1 MAEMNRRSRTL
12 DLGSSSTGIKPWIL
26 PALVLSLLLHAVFW
40 MWSNKVTINPLSG
53 VDYDPNPPRRF
64 QLASPDLDPRLL
76 NPAPAATKQAAAA
89 PVAVKLPDDHVGLE
103 KFSGNQ
109 PALPPAPK
117 LDNAILSETPQ
128 ISPPSLTGSL
138 QSLHSKDAAFP
149 DDKTLTSE
157 LLSEKPSLAEHP
169 AVQLPGPGFEKG
181 VKSAGGGAP
190 GTERGFSNLD
200 DLLAQTG
207 PLTPETA
214 PILMPTD
221 LLFDYDSPDLRI
233 EALVSLRKLALLIQ
247 RNPGAHFVI
256 EGHTDSFG
264 SDEYNIELS
273 RKRAESVK
281 AWLTESMG
289 LKADSI
295 QTVGYGK
302 SRLLAPADG
311 TVEQQQVNRRVEI
324 AIHAP
329 EP

>member
-1 MAEMNRRSRTL
+1 MNRRSRTL

-26 PALVLSLLLHAVFW
+26 PALILSLLLHAVFW

-76 NPAPAATKQAAAA
+76 NPAPAAVKRPAAA
-89 PVAVKLPDDHVGLE
+89 PVAVKLPDEQIALGQ
-103 KFSGNQ
+103 FSGTQ

-117 LDNAILSETPQ
+117 LDNDILSETPKL
-128 ISPPSLTGSL
+128 SSSSLANTL
-138 QSLHSKDAAFP
+138 QSLQSKDAAFP
-149 DDKTLTSE
+149 DDKTLASE
-157 LLSEKPSLAEHP
+157 LLSEKPSLTENP
-169 AVQLPGPGFEKG
+169 AIQLPGPGFEKG
-181 VKSAGGGAP
+181 VKSSGGGTP
-190 GTERGFSNLD
+190 GTEKGFSNLD

-207 PLTPETA
+207 PLSPETA

-247 RNPGAHFVI
+247 RNPGARFVI

-264 SDEYNIELS
+264 SDQYNLELS

-289 LKADSI
+289 LTPDSI

-302 SRLLAPADG
+302 SRLLAPGSG
-311 TVEQQQVNRRVEI
+311 TVEEQQINRRVEI

>member
-1 MAEMNRRSRTL
+1 MNRRSRTL

-26 PALVLSLLLHAVFW
+26 PALILSLLLHAVFW

-76 NPAPAATKQAAAA
+76 NPAPAAVKRPAAA
-89 PVAVKLPDDHVGLE
+89 PVAVKLPDEQIALG
-103 KFSGNQ
+103 KFSGTQ

-117 LDNAILSETPQ
+117 LDNDILSETPKL
-128 ISPPSLTGSL
+128 SSSSLANTL
-138 QSLHSKDAAFP
+138 QSLQSKDAAFP
-149 DDKTLTSE
+149 DDKTLASE
-157 LLSEKPSLAEHP
+157 LLSEKPSLTENP
-169 AVQLPGPGFEKG
+169 AIQLPGPGFEKG
-181 VKSAGGGAP
+181 VKSSGGGTP
-190 GTERGFSNLD
+190 GTEKGFSNLD

-207 PLTPETA
+207 PLSPETA

-247 RNPGAHFVI
+247 RNPGARFVI

-264 SDEYNIELS
+264 SDQYNLELS

-289 LKADSI
+289 LTPDSI

-302 SRLLAPADG
+302 SRLLAPGSG
-311 TVEQQQVNRRVEI
+311 TVEEQQINRRVEI

>member
-1 MAEMNRRSRTL
+1 MNRRSRTL

-26 PALVLSLLLHAVFW
+26 PALVLSLLLHSLFW
-40 MWSNKVTINPLSG
+40 MWSNKVTINPLNG

-64 QLASPDLDPRLL
+64 QLASPDLDSRLL
-76 NPAPAATKQAAAA
+76 NPAPAAVKRPAAA
-89 PVAVKLPDDHVGLE
+89 PVAVKLPEEQVALG

-117 LDNAILSETPQ
+117 LDDSILSETPKL
-128 ISPPSLTGSL
+128 SATSLASSL
-138 QSLHSKDAAFP
+138 QSLQAKDAAFP
-149 DDKTLTSE
+149 DDKSPASE
-157 LLSEKPSLAEHP
+157 LLSEKPALTENP
-169 AVQLPGPGFEKG
+169 ARQLPGPGFEKG
-181 VKSAGGGAP
+181 VKSSGGGMP
-190 GTERGFSNLD
+190 GTEKGFSNLD

-233 EALVSLRKLALLIQ
+233 EALASLRKLAILIQ
-247 RNPGAHFVI
+247 RNPGARFVI

-264 SDEYNIELS
+264 SDEYNLELS
-273 RKRAESVK
+273 RKRADSVK

-302 SRLLAPADG
+302 SRLLAPGGG
-311 TVEQQQVNRRVEI
+311 TVEQQQINRRVEI

>member
-1 MAEMNRRSRTL
+1 MTRRSRTL

-26 PALVLSLLLHAVFW
+26 PALVLSLLLHALFW
-40 MWSNKVTINPLSG
+40 MWSNKVNINPLNG
-53 VDYDPNPPRRF
+53 VDYDPSPPRRF

-76 NPAPAATKQAAAA
+76 NPAPSETKHVAAS
-89 PVAVKLPDDHVGLE
+89 PVAVKLPDEQVALE
-103 KFSGNQ
+103 KFSGDK

-128 ISPPSLTGSL
+128 LSPPSLTSAL
-138 QSLHSKDAAFP
+138 QTLQSKDAAFP
-149 DDKTLTSE
+149 DDKALASE
-157 LLSEKPSLAEHP
+157 LLSEKPSLSENP

-181 VKSAGGGAP
+181 VKSAGGGSP
-190 GTERGFSNLD
+190 GVANGFSNLD

-221 LLFDYDSPDLRI
+221 LLFDYDSPGLRI
-233 EALVSLRKLALLIQ
+233 EALESLQKLGRLIQ
-247 RNPGAHFVI
+247 KNPGARFVI

-264 SDEYNIELS
+264 SDEYNLELS

-289 LKADSI
+289 LRGESI

-302 SRLLAPADG
+302 SRLLAPGGG
-311 TVEQQQVNRRVEI
+311 TIEQQQINRRVEI
-324 AIHAP
+324 VIRAP

>member
-1 MAEMNRRSRTL
+1 MNRRSRTL

-26 PALVLSLLLHAVFW
+26 PALVVSLLLHVFFW
-40 MWSNKVTINPLSG
+40 MWSSKVDINPLKG

-64 QLASPDLDPRLL
+64 QLKSVDLDPRLRD
-76 NPAPAATKQAAAA
+76 PAPAAIKRPAAA
-89 PVAVKLPDDHVGLE
+89 PVAVQLPDEQVALG
-103 KFSGNQ
+103 KFSGTQ

-117 LDNAILSETPQ
+117 LDNAILSETPKL
-128 ISPPSLTGSL
+128 SASSLASSL
-138 QSLHSKDAAFP
+138 QSLQSKDAAFP
-149 DDKTLTSE
+149 DDKTLASE
-157 LLSEKPSLAEHP
+157 LLSEKPSLTENP

-181 VKSAGGGAP
+181 VKSSGGGTP
-190 GTERGFSNLD
+190 GTEKGFSNLD

-207 PLTPETA
+207 PLSPETA

-221 LLFDYDSPDLRI
+221 LLFDYDSPDLRL
-233 EALVSLRKLALLIQ
+233 EALASLRKLALLIQ
-247 RNPGAHFVI
+247 RNPGARFVI

-264 SDEYNIELS
+264 SDEYNLELS

-302 SRLLAPADG
+302 SRLIAPGGG
-311 TVEQQQVNRRVEI
+311 TVEEQQINRRVEI

>member
-1 MAEMNRRSRTL
+1 MNRRLRTL
-12 DLGSSSTGIKPWIL
+12 DLGSSSTGIRPWIL
-26 PALVLSLLLHAVFW
+26 PALILSLVLHAVFW
-40 MWSNKVTINPLSG
+40 MWSNKVAINPLSG

-76 NPAPAATKQAAAA
+76 NPAPAATKRAAAA
-89 PVAVKLPDDHVGLE
+89 PVAVKLPDEQVALE
-103 KFSGNQ
+103 KFSGDQ

-117 LDNAILSETPQ
+117 LDSAILSETPQ
-128 ISPPSLTGSL
+128 ISAPSLTSAL
-138 QSLHSKDAAFP
+138 QALHARDAAFP
-149 DDKTLTSE
+149 DDKALTGE
-157 LLSEKPSLAEHP
+157 LLSAKPSLSETP
-169 AVQLPGPGFEKG
+169 AAKLSGPGFEKG
-181 VKSAGGGAP
+181 VKSAGGGSP
-190 GTERGFSNLD
+190 GLEKGFSNLD

-233 EALVSLRKLALLIQ
+233 EALASLRKLALLIQ
-247 RNPGAHFVI
+247 KNPGARFVI
-256 EGHTDSFG
+256 EGHTDAFG
-264 SDEYNIELS
+264 SDEYNLELS

-289 LKADSI
+289 LKPDSI

-302 SRLLAPADG
+302 TRLLAPADG
-311 TVEQQQVNRRVEI
+311 TVEQQQINRRVEI

>member
-1 MAEMNRRSRTL
+1 MNRRSRTL

-26 PALVLSLLLHAVFW
+26 PALILSLLLHAVFW

-76 NPAPAATKQAAAA
+76 NPAPAAVKRPAAA
-89 PVAVKLPDDHVGLE
+89 PVAVKLPDEQIALG
-103 KFSGNQ
+103 KFSGTQ

-117 LDNAILSETPQ
+117 LDNDILSETPKL
-128 ISPPSLTGSL
+128 SSSSLANTL
-138 QSLHSKDAAFP
+138 QSLQSKDAAFP
-149 DDKTLTSE
+149 DDKTLASE
-157 LLSEKPSLAEHP
+157 LLSEKPSLTENP
-169 AVQLPGPGFEKG
+169 AIQLPGPGFEKG
-181 VKSAGGGAP
+181 VKSSGGGTP
-190 GTERGFSNLD
+190 GPEKGFSNLD

-207 PLTPETA
+207 PLSPETA

-247 RNPGAHFVI
+247 RNPGARFVI

-264 SDEYNIELS
+264 SDQYNLELS

-289 LKADSI
+289 LTPDSI

-302 SRLLAPADG
+302 SRLLAPGSG
-311 TVEQQQVNRRVEI
+311 TVEEQQINRRVEI

>member
-1 MAEMNRRSRTL
+1 MNRRSRTL

-26 PALVLSLLLHAVFW
+26 PALVLSLLLHAIFW
-40 MWSNKVTINPLSG
+40 MWSNRVIINPLSG
-53 VDYDPNPPRRF
+53 VDYDPSPPRRF

-76 NPAPAATKQAAAA
+76 NPAPSEAKRVAAS
-89 PVAVKLPDDHVGLE
+89 PVAVKLPDEQVALE
-103 KFSGNQ
+103 KFSGDK

-128 ISPPSLTGSL
+128 LSPPSLTSAL
-138 QSLHSKDAAFP
+138 QTLQSKDAAFP
-149 DDKTLTSE
+149 DDKALSAE
-157 LLSEKPSLAEHP
+157 LLTEKPSLNENP

-181 VKSAGGGAP
+181 VKSAGGGSPAA
-190 GTERGFSNLD
+190 ENGFSNLD

-221 LLFDYDSPDLRI
+221 LLFDYDSPGLRT
-233 EALVSLRKLALLIQ
+233 EALESLQKLGRLIQ
-247 RNPGAHFVI
+247 KNPGARFVI

-264 SDEYNIELS
+264 SEEYNLELS

-289 LKADSI
+289 LRGDAI

-302 SRLLAPADG
+302 SRLLSAADG
-311 TVEQQQVNRRVEI
+311 TIENQQINRRVEI
-324 AIHAP
+324 VIRAP

>member
-1 MAEMNRRSRTL
+1 MNRRSRTL

-26 PALVLSLLLHAVFW
+26 PALVLSLLLHAFFW
-40 MWSNKVTINPLSG
+40 MWSSQVSINPLKG

-64 QLASPDLDPRLL
+64 QLKSVDLDPRLR
-76 NPAPAATKQAAAA
+76 NPAPAAVKRPAAA
-89 PVAVKLPDDHVGLE
+89 PVAVKLPDEQVALG
-103 KFSGNQ
+103 KFSGEQ

-117 LDNAILSETPQ
+117 LDNAILSETPKL
-128 ISPPSLTGSL
+128 SASSLTSSL
-138 QSLHSKDAAFP
+138 QSLQSKDAAFP
-149 DDKTLTSE
+149 DDKTLASE
-157 LLSEKPSLAEHP
+157 LLSEKPSLTENP
-169 AVQLPGPGFEKG
+169 SIQLPGPGFEKG
-181 VKSAGGGAP
+181 MKSSGGGAP
-190 GTERGFSNLD
+190 GTEKGFSNLD

-207 PLTPETA
+207 PLSPETA

-221 LLFDYDSPDLRI
+221 LLFDYDSPDLRL
-233 EALVSLRKLALLIQ
+233 EALTSLRKLALLIQ
-247 RNPGAHFVI
+247 KNPGARFVI

-264 SDEYNIELS
+264 SDEYNLELS

-302 SRLLAPADG
+302 SRLLTPGDG
-311 TVEQQQVNRRVEI
+311 TVEQQKINRRVEI

>member
-1 MAEMNRRSRTL
+1 MNRRSRTL

-26 PALVLSLLLHAVFW
+26 PALVLSLLIHAFFW
-40 MWSNKVTINPLSG
+40 MWSNKVSINPLKG

-64 QLASPDLDPRLL
+64 QLASPDLDARLL
-76 NPAPAATKQAAAA
+76 NPAPAAVKRPAAV
-89 PVAVKLPDDHVGLE
+89 PVAVKLPDEQVALG

-117 LDNAILSETPQ
+117 LDSSVLSETPKL
-128 ISPPSLTGSL
+128 SAPAPAASLP
-138 QSLHSKDAAFP
+138 SLHSKDSAFP
-149 DDKTLTSE
+149 DDKALASE
-157 LLSEKPSLAEHP
+157 LLSEKPSLTENP

-181 VKSAGGGAP
+181 VKSSGGGPP
-190 GTERGFSNLD
+190 GTESGFSNLD

-207 PLTPETA
+207 PLSPETA

-221 LLFDYDSPDLRI
+221 LLFDYDSPTLRI
-233 EALVSLRKLALLIQ
+233 EALASLRKLALLIQ
-247 RNPGAHFVI
+247 RNPGARFVI

-273 RKRAESVK
+273 HKRAESVK

-289 LKADSI
+289 LKADAI

-302 SRLLAPADG
+302 SRLIAPGGG
-311 TVEQQQVNRRVEI
+311 TVDQQQINRRVEI

>member
-1 MAEMNRRSRTL
+1 MNRRSRTL

-26 PALVLSLLLHAVFW
+26 PALALSLLLHGFFW
-40 MWSNKVTINPLSG
+40 MWSNKVSINPLSG
-53 VDYDPNPPRRF
+53 MDYDPTPPRRF

-76 NPAPAATKQAAAA
+76 NPAPAAAKRPAAA
-89 PVAVKLPDDHVGLE
+89 PVAVKLPDEQVGLG
-103 KFSGNQ
+103 KFSGSQ

-117 LDNAILSETPQ
+117 LDGAVLSETPQ
-128 ISPPSLTGSL
+128 LAPPSLTGSL
-138 QSLHSKDAAFP
+138 QSLRSKDAVFP
-149 DDKTLTSE
+149 EDKSPASD
-157 LLSEKPSLAEHP
+157 LLSEKPSLSETP
-169 AVQLPGPGFEKG
+169 ATQLPGPGLEKG
-181 VKSAGGGAP
+181 VKSPGGGTP
-190 GTERGFSNLD
+190 GAENGFSNLD

-207 PLTPETA
+207 PLSPETA

-233 EALVSLRKLALLIQ
+233 EALASLRKLALLIQ
-247 RNPGAHFVI
+247 RNPGARFVI

-264 SDEYNIELS
+264 SDEYNLELS
-273 RKRAESVK
+273 RKRADSVK
-281 AWLTESMG
+281 AWLTESVG

-302 SRLLAPADG
+302 SRLLAPATG
-311 TVEQQQVNRRVEI
+311 TVEQQQINRRVEI